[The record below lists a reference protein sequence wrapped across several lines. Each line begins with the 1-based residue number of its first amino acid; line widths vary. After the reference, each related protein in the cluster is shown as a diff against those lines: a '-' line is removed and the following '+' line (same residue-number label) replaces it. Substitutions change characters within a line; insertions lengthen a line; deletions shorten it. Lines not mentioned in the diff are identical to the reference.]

1 MDQTVSPEPL
11 ATSENRGDSWNLNP
25 MKPAERPLLDRML
38 QLYFYDFSEFD
49 HDDLDESG
57 RYSIQRYDR
66 YGQETGY
73 DAWILRVA
81 GKPAGFAL
89 VDLNSPWPESQERH
103 HIHEFHVLRAYR
115 RRGLGQKMAHAI
127 FDHYPGLWQIEQIGP
142 NVDAQAFWQRVVAN
156 YTGGKFTERVIEGR
170 RFPLFVQE
178 FDTTDKVV

>member
-1 MDQTVSPEPL
+1 MDETVSPESSSTTAIHRDDWTVTAL
-11 ATSENRGDSWNLNP
+11 SEH
-25 MKPAERPLLDRML
+25 ERPLLERML

-49 HDDLDESG
+49 HDDLDEG
-57 RYSIQRYDR
+57 GLYPIERYDR

-73 DAWILRVA
+73 DAWILRVD

-115 RRGLGQKMAHAI
+115 RRGFGRTMAHAI
-127 FDHYPGLWQIEQIGP
+127 FDHYPGPWQIEQIGP
-142 NVDAQAFWQRVVAN
+142 NADAQSFWKRVVAN
-156 YTGGKFTERVIEGR
+156 FTGDRFTERVIEGR

-178 FDTTDKVV
+178 FDTNDQAN